1 MEIFFYIIIFM
12 IGIAFGS
19 FYTLAVYRIPKGQDI
34 VHTHSYCPKCNHKL
48 NIFDLIP
55 IFSYIFLG
63 GKCRYCKQKI
73 RPRYLILE
81 ATSGL
86 FFVVMAI
93 LMGLGIYNLD
103 KFIIIEYVFFV
114 LYFTFI
120 VLMAGIDKEY
130 RTINKPVLMYGV
142 IISIMYIIYLYI
154 IEKTSI
160 YRYVIYLALFLILLL
175 LDTIKLK
182 KHAQNSYLYSIL
194 MVIIIM
200 AIFTG
205 EYITLNSIIITL
217 IVIAFVLI
225 CKMTNK
231 NKNVK
236 TEEQYNKQ
244 LKIGLYLALSD
255 IVFLRLSLAL
265 TYLMP

>member
-1 MEIFFYIIIFM
+1 
-12 IGIAFGS
+12 
-19 FYTLAVYRIPKGQDI
+19 
-34 VHTHSYCPKCNHKL
+34 
-48 NIFDLIP
+48 
-55 IFSYIFLG
+55 
-63 GKCRYCKQKI
+63 
-73 RPRYLILE
+73 
-81 ATSGL
+81 
-86 FFVVMAI
+86 
-93 LMGLGIYNLD
+93 
-103 KFIIIEYVFFV
+103 
-114 LYFTFI
+114 
-120 VLMAGIDKEY
+120 
-130 RTINKPVLMYGV
+130 
-142 IISIMYIIYLYI
+142 
-154 IEKTSI
+154 
-160 YRYVIYLALFLILLL
+160 
-175 LDTIKLK
+175 
-182 KHAQNSYLYSIL
+182 

-255 IVFLRLSLAL
+255 IVCLMLSLAL

>member
-236 TEEQYNKQ
+236 TEKQYSKQ

-255 IVFLRLSLAL
+255 IVCLMLSLAL

>member
-1 MEIFFYIIIFM
+1 MEIFFYLIIFM
-12 IGIAFGS
+12 IGITFGS
-19 FYTLAVYRIPKGQDI
+19 FYTLAVYRIPNGQDI
-34 VHTHSYCPKCNHKL
+34 IHTHSYCPKCKHKL
-48 NIFDLIP
+48 NILDLIP
-55 IFSYIFLG
+55 VFSYIFLG
-63 GKCRYCKQKI
+63 GKCRYCKEKI

-81 ATSGL
+81 TISGL
-86 FFVVMAI
+86 FFVVVAY
-93 LMGLGIYNLD
+93 LMGLSIFNIETA
-103 KFIIIEYVFFV
+103 KVIEYSFFA

-236 TEEQYNKQ
+236 TEKQYSKQ

-255 IVFLRLSLAL
+255 IVCLMLSLAL

>member
-12 IGIAFGS
+12 IGITFGS

-81 ATSGL
+81 ATSGF

-205 EYITLNSIIITL
+205 EYVTINAIISTLLMIAITIL
-217 IVIAFVLI
+217 
-225 CKMTNK
+225 
-231 NKNVK
+231 VK
-236 TEEQYNKQ
+236 KLKQPKSTKTTQQYSSTI
-244 LKIGLYLALSD
+244 KIGLYLAITNIIYL
-255 IVFLRLSLAL
+255 IMVLACCKFI
-265 TYLMP
+265 